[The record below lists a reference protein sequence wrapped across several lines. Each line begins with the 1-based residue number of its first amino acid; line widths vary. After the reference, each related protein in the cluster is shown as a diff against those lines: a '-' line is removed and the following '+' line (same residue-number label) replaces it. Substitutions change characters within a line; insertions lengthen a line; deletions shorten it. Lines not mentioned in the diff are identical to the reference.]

1 MKIKKFDVV
10 ELKNKNKAVILEI
23 YKRKKYYAEIVNDK
37 GNTIDKKE
45 ITSKEIDKIIYRK
58 EIERYVGMV
67 FVRNNKYHSYYFFCH
82 F

>member
-23 YKRKKYYAEIVNDK
+23 YKRKRYYAEIVNDK
-37 GNTIDKKE
+37 GETINKKE

-58 EIERYVGMV
+58 EIER
-67 FVRNNKYHSYYFFCH
+67 
-82 F
+82 

>member
-37 GNTIDKKE
+37 GETINKKE
-45 ITSKEIDKIIYRK
+45 IISKEIDKIIYRK
-58 EIERYVGMV
+58 EIE
-67 FVRNNKYHSYYFFCH
+67 K
-82 F
+82 

>member
-37 GNTIDKKE
+37 GTTIDKKE

-58 EIERYVGMV
+58 EIER
-67 FVRNNKYHSYYFFCH
+67 
-82 F
+82 

>member
-37 GNTIDKKE
+37 GKTIDKKE
-45 ITSKEIDKIIYRK
+45 ISSKEIDKVIYRK
-58 EIERYVGMV
+58 EIE
-67 FVRNNKYHSYYFFCH
+67 K
-82 F
+82 

>member
-23 YKRKKYYAEIVNDK
+23 YKRKRYYAEIVNDK
-37 GNTIDKKE
+37 GETINKKE

-58 EIERYVGMV
+58 EIGR
-67 FVRNNKYHSYYFFCH
+67 
-82 F
+82 

>member
-37 GNTIDKKE
+37 GETINKKE
-45 ITSKEIDKIIYRK
+45 IISKEIDKIIYRK
-58 EIERYVGMV
+58 KI
-67 FVRNNKYHSYYFFCH
+67 
-82 F
+82 

>member
-1 MKIKKFDVV
+1 MKIKNFDVV

-23 YKRKKYYAEIVNDK
+23 YKRKRYYAEIVNDK

-58 EIERYVGMV
+58 EIER
-67 FVRNNKYHSYYFFCH
+67 
-82 F
+82 

>member
-37 GNTIDKKE
+37 GETINKKE

-58 EIERYVGMV
+58 EIER
-67 FVRNNKYHSYYFFCH
+67 
-82 F
+82 

>member
-10 ELKNKNKAVILEI
+10 GLKNKNKAVILEI

-58 EIERYVGMV
+58 EIGR
-67 FVRNNKYHSYYFFCH
+67 
-82 F
+82 

>member
-23 YKRKKYYAEIVNDK
+23 YKRKRYYAEIVNDK
-37 GNTIDKKE
+37 GETINKKE

-58 EIERYVGMV
+58 EIE
-67 FVRNNKYHSYYFFCH
+67 K
-82 F
+82 

>member
-37 GNTIDKKE
+37 GETINKKE

-58 EIERYVGMV
+58 EIGR
-67 FVRNNKYHSYYFFCH
+67 
-82 F
+82 

>member
-23 YKRKKYYAEIVNDK
+23 YKRKKYYAEIVNDR
-37 GNTIDKKE
+37 GETINKKE

-58 EIERYVGMV
+58 EIGR
-67 FVRNNKYHSYYFFCH
+67 
-82 F
+82 